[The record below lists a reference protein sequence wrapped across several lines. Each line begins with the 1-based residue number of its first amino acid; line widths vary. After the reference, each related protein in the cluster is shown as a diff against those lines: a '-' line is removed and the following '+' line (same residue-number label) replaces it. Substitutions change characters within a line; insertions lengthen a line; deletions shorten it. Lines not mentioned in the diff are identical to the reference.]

1 MRDRAKQREY
11 KRKRYQQLK
20 DDERFKAMNRDRVNR
35 YHKTDKWEKLYNS
48 EKYKENRR
56 KLWSETYFIKVSH
69 NGYQYWYKG
78 NKRLHRLIY
87 ERYIGKIPKGFDIH
101 HKNHDTLNNS
111 LGNLMLI
118 KHSEHTRLHK
128 LGEI

>member
-20 DDERFKAMNRDRVNR
+20 DDEHFKSLNRKRVNR
-35 YHKTDKWEKLYNS
+35 YHSTDKFKELYNS
-48 EKYKENRR
+48 EKYKVNRR
-56 KLWSETYFIKVSH
+56 KRWSSVYFIKTTH

-87 ERYIGKIPKGFDIH
+87 ERYVGKIPDGWICH
-101 HKNHDTLNNS
+101 HKSHDTLNNS
-111 LGNLMLI
+111 LGNLEIMPHGL
-118 KHSEHTRLHK
+118 HTSLHK
-128 LGEI
+128 RGLI